1 MMSQPIIKNFSRY
14 SRKILEPP
22 RLTEFQLD
30 SFTWFLEQGIK
41 EVFDELL
48 PIKDYTGKDLEL
60 GFVDYYLESPKI
72 SENQAKEKGLTYDA
86 ALRVKLK
93 LTNKKLGVVRTEE
106 GIYFGEIPMM
116 TPRGTFIINGV
127 EKVVISQINRSPGIY
142 FTSSKLKGRKL
153 FNAKLIP
160 NHGAWLEFETDND
173 GALGVKIDRKRKVA
187 VTTLLRIFGLENDK
201 DIKQAFK
208 EEEEKSPVK
217 YIESTLKKDLASNKE
232 EGYIEVYRHLRPGEL
247 ATFDNAADL
256 INNMFFRRDRY
267 DLAKVGRYKINQRL
281 GLNVPFDQRSL
292 TQEDLVAIIKEMIRL
307 NNDEEALED
316 DIDHLGNRR
325 VKAVGEILT
334 ERFRVGLMR
343 MRRTIQDRMAILDP
357 ENLTA
362 GQLINP
368 HQLVSVIREFFNVSQ
383 LCQFMEQMNMLSE
396 VEHKRRVTCMG
407 PGGLVRERA
416 GLDVRDIHIS
426 HYGRLCPIQTPE
438 GQNIGLVLSLA
449 LYARLNEFGFIETP
463 YIKVKNN
470 QITGELIWLDAFEE
484 LKYKIAHSAV
494 EIDENGRIKEKWI
507 GARVKGEPMLV
518 QSKEVDLMDVSCQQ
532 IISAAVS
539 LIPFLEHDESNRAL
553 MGANM
558 QRQAVPCVRA
568 QAPLVATGIE
578 SKIALESGQCLISE
592 SDGVVE
598 EVDASH
604 IVVRTDDKGK
614 NNKVVYELIN
624 FGRSNKNSCLMQKPI
639 VKKGNRIKKDD
650 ILADGAA
657 TENGVLALGQNLLVA
672 FMPFFGANYEDAV
685 VISERVLKNDYFTSV
700 YLEEFICDVI
710 ETKLGP
716 ETTTRDIPNVSE
728 EKLKNLDEEGIVRIG
743 AEVRGGD
750 ILVGK
755 ISPKGKA
762 ELTSEERLLQAIFG
776 EQMKDIKDTSL
787 ILEPSRQGR
796 VVRIKV
802 LSRKEGDK
810 LNIGVIKRISV
821 EIAELRNVMVGDKL
835 AGRHG
840 NKGVISVIVP
850 EEDMPYLEDGTPVD
864 VILNPLG
871 IGSRMNLGQVFENH
885 LGLAAKKLGYQAIS
899 PSLDGATEEDIKQEL
914 IKAGLPEDG
923 KVVLYNG
930 KTGEPFDKKVAVGM
944 MYLMKLE
951 HMVKDKVHMRAIGSY
966 SLITQQPLQGRA
978 HHGGQ
983 RFGEMEVWALE
994 GYGSAYT
1001 LQEMLTIK
1009 SDDVFGRGAAYE
1021 AIIKGEKIK
1030 SPSVPASFNVIL
1042 KELQALGLS
1051 VNLIGVKEKE
1061 EEEENKRGIE
1071 EISK

>member
-1 MMSQPIIKNFSRY
+1 MLNQQSTIKNFSRF

-22 RLTEFQLD
+22 RLTQFQLD
-30 SFTWFLEQGIK
+30 SFKWFLEQGIK

-48 PIKDYTGKDLEL
+48 PIEDYTGKDLEL
-60 GFVDYYLESPKI
+60 GFLGYYLEPPKI
-72 SENQAKEKGLTYDA
+72 SENQAKEKRLNYDS

-93 LTNKKLGVVRTEE
+93 LTNKKSGIVREQE
-106 GIYFGEIPMM
+106 IYFGDIPMM

-127 EKVVISQINRSPGIY
+127 EKVVISQITRSPGVY
-142 FTSSKLKGRKL
+142 FTSVNLKGRRF

-160 NHGAWLEFETDND
+160 NHGAWLEFETDSD
-173 GALGVKIDRKRKVA
+173 GAIGVKIDRKRKVA
-187 VTTLLRIFGLENDK
+187 VTALLRIFGLESNK
-201 DIKQAFK
+201 DIKRIFK
-208 EEEEKSPVK
+208 EEEEKSPIK
-217 YIESTLKKDLASNKE
+217 YIENTLKKDITTNRE
-232 EGYIEVYRHLRPGEL
+232 EGYIGIYRHLRPGEL
-247 ATFDNAADL
+247 ATFDNASDL
-256 INNMFFRRDRY
+256 INNMFFRIDRY

-281 GLNVPFDQRSL
+281 GLNIPLEQRNLSR
-292 TQEDLVAIIKEMIRL
+292 EDLVAIIKEMIRL
-307 NNDEEALED
+307 NNDEESLED

-325 VKAVGEILT
+325 VRAVGEILT
-334 ERFRVGLMR
+334 ERFRVGFMR
-343 MRRTIQDRMAILDP
+343 MRRTILDRMAVLDP
-357 ENLTA
+357 ENLTPA
-362 GQLINP
+362 QLININP
-368 HQLVSVIREFFNVSQ
+368 HQLVAVMREFFNISQ

-396 VEHKRRVTCMG
+396 VEHKRRITCMG
-407 PGGLVRERA
+407 PGGLVKERA
-416 GLDVRDIHIS
+416 GLEVRDIHTS

-470 QITGELIWLDAFEE
+470 QITGEIVWLDAFEE
-484 LKYKIAHSAV
+484 LKHKIAHSAV
-494 EIDENGRIKEKWI
+494 DIDEEGRIKDEWI
-507 GARVKGEPMLV
+507 GARVKGEMMLL
-518 QSKEVDLMDVSCQQ
+518 QAKEIDLMDVSCQQ
-532 IISAAVS
+532 IISVAVG

-578 SKIALESGQCLISE
+578 SKVALESGQCLISE
-592 SDGVVE
+592 SEGIVQ
-598 EVDASH
+598 EVDANH
-604 IVVRTDDKGK
+604 IVVKTDEHGES
-614 NNKVVYELIN
+614 NKIVYELIN
-624 FGRSNKNSCLMQKPI
+624 FGRSNKNSWLIQKPI
-639 VKKGNRIKKDD
+639 VRKGERVKKGD

-657 TENGVLALGQNLLVA
+657 TENGTLALGQNLLVA
-672 FMPFFGANYEDAV
+672 FMPFFGFNYEDAIV
-685 VISERVLKNDYFTSV
+685 VSERVLKNDYFSSV
-700 YLEEFICDVI
+700 YLEEFDCDVV
-710 ETKLGP
+710 ETKLGL

-728 EKLKNLDEEGIVRIG
+728 EKLKNLDEEGIVRVG

-796 VVRIKV
+796 VIRTKI

-810 LNIGVIKRISV
+810 LNIGVIKKISV
-821 EIAELRNVMVGDKL
+821 EIAELRNIMAGDKL

-840 NKGVISVIVP
+840 NKGVISIIVP

-885 LGLAAKKLGYQAIS
+885 LGLAAKRLGYRAIS
-899 PSLDGATEEDIKQEL
+899 PALDGATEEDIKREL

-930 KTGEPFDKKVAVGM
+930 KTGEPFDKKVAVGI

-951 HMVKDKVHMRAIGSY
+951 HMVRDKVHMRAIGSY

-1009 SDDVFGRGAAYE
+1009 SDDVLGRGAAYE

-1030 SPSVPASFNVIL
+1030 SPNIPAAFSVIL

-1051 VNLIGVKEKE
+1051 VNLVGIKTEEGQKE
-1061 EEEENKRGIE
+1061 RE
-1071 EISK
+1071 EIRD

>member
-1 MMSQPIIKNFSRY
+1 MLNQPTIKNFSRY

-22 RLTEFQLD
+22 RLTEFQIE
-30 SFTWFLEQGIK
+30 SFKWFLEQGIK
-41 EVFDELL
+41 DVFNELL
-48 PIKDYTGKDLEL
+48 PIKDYSGKALEL
-60 GFVDYYLESPKI
+60 GFLDYYLDPPKI
-72 SENQAKEKGLTYDA
+72 SEDQAKEKRLNYDS
-86 ALRVKLK
+86 ALRVKLR
-93 LTNKKLGVVRTEE
+93 LTSKKSGSIGEKEV
-106 GIYFGEIPMM
+106 YFGDIPMM

-127 EKVVISQINRSPGIY
+127 EKVVISQINRSPGVY
-142 FTSSKLKGRKL
+142 FTSVNLKGRRV

-160 NHGAWLEFETDND
+160 NHGAWLEFETDSD
-173 GALGVKIDRKRKVA
+173 GTIGVKIDRKRKVT
-187 VTTLLRIFGLENDK
+187 VTTLLRIFGLESNK
-201 DIKQAFK
+201 DIKRIFK
-208 EEEEKSPVK
+208 EEEEKSPIK
-217 YIESTLKKDLASNKE
+217 YIENTLKKDISTNKE
-232 EGYIEVYRHLRPGEL
+232 EGYIEIYRHLRPGEL
-247 ATFDNAADL
+247 ATFDNASDL
-256 INNMFFRRDRY
+256 INNMFFRIDRY
-267 DLAKVGRYKINQRL
+267 DLAKVGRYKLNQRL
-281 GLNVPFDQRSL
+281 SLNFPFSQRSL
-292 TQEDLVAIIKEMIRL
+292 TQEDIVAIIKEMIRL

-343 MRRTIQDRMAILDP
+343 MRRTILDRMAILDP
-357 ENLTA
+357 ETLTPD
-362 GQLINP
+362 QLINP
-368 HQLVSVIREFFNVSQ
+368 HQLVTVIREFFNISQ

-407 PGGLVRERA
+407 PGGLVKERA
-416 GLDVRDIHIS
+416 GLEVRDIHVS

-438 GQNIGLVLSLA
+438 GQNIGLVLSLS

-463 YIKVKNN
+463 YIKVENS
-470 QITGELIWLDAFEE
+470 QVTGEIVWLDAFEE
-484 LKYKIAHSAV
+484 LKHKIAHSAV
-494 EIDENGRIKEKWI
+494 DIDEKGGIKEEWI

-532 IISAAVS
+532 IISVVVS

-578 SKIALESGQCLISE
+578 PKIALESGQCLVNEIE
-592 SDGVVE
+592 GVVE
-598 EVDASH
+598 EVDAEH
-604 IVVRTDDKGK
+604 IVVRASGR
-614 NNKVVYELIN
+614 NKDSRVVYKLIN
-624 FGRSNKNSCLMQKPI
+624 FGRSNKNSWLMQKPI
-639 VKKGNRIKKDD
+639 VKKGDEVKKGD

-657 TENGVLALGQNLLVA
+657 TENGALALGQNLLVA
-672 FMPFFGANYEDAV
+672 FMPFFGANYEDAI

-700 YLEEFICDVI
+700 YLEDFTCDVV

-787 ILEPSRQGR
+787 TLEPSRQGR
-796 VVRIKV
+796 VIRAKI

-821 EIAELRNVMVGDKL
+821 EIAELRNIMVGDKL

-885 LGLAAKKLGYQAIS
+885 LGLAAKRLGYRAIS

-930 KTGEPFDKKVAVGM
+930 KTGEAFDKKVAVGM

-1009 SDDVFGRGAAYE
+1009 SDDVLGRGAAYE

-1030 SPSVPASFNVIL
+1030 SPNIPAAFSVIL

-1051 VNLIGVKEKE
+1051 VNLIGLQTEDDKKMPKEIN
-1061 EEEENKRGIE
+1061 NK
-1071 EISK
+1071 